1 MILVLN
7 GPNLNLLGSRE
18 PHLYGN
24 LTLADLDDRCVDWSA
39 QLGLQVQ
46 CRQSNSEGEL
56 VTWLQEAQAQGVR
69 GVVLNA
75 AGYTHT
81 SVAIRDAV
89 SAIPLPVIE
98 VHLSNVFAREPFRH
112 VSLLA
117 PVCRG
122 SISGLGPVSYKAA
135 LTALAELL
143 GD

>member
-24 LTLADLDDRCVDWSA
+24 LTMADLDALCGDWSA

-56 VTWLQEAQAQGVR
+56 VTWLQEAQAHGVR

-143 GD
+143 DV